1 MNNVIL
7 IGRMT
12 RDPEL
17 RYLTT
22 GSNTAVA
29 RFNLAV
35 DRQVSKD
42 KKQELESQNKPTA
55 DFINCKAWGKLAENI
70 CNYVGKGQKIAVEGR
85 LETSNYEKD
94 GTRVYVTEVVVERAD
109 FIDWGSKEK
118 DQGQV
123 DMAGFMEV
131 SNENIPF

>member
-17 RYLTT
+17 RFLTT

-35 DRQVSKD
+35 DRQLSKEKRLD
-42 KKQELESQNKPTA
+42 LESQNKPTA

-70 CNYVGKGQKIAVEGR
+70 TSYVGKGQKIAIEGR
-85 LETSNYEKD
+85 LETSSYEKD

-123 DMAGFMEV
+123 DMDGFMEV